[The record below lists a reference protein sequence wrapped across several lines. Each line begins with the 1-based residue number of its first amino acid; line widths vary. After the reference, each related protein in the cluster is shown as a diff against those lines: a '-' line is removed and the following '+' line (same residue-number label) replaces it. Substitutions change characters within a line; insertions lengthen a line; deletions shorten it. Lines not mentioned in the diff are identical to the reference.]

1 MLLFATSPCSSSEK
15 LTAKMRMASSK
26 SGGEKLLNECLYPA
40 PSLTAEL
47 FGVLFRVFNIAVLG
61 DI

>member
-1 MLLFATSPCSSSEK
+1 MPHHPVVRPEK